1 MNKLS
6 LIVALL
12 LAVLLLQKC
21 KKDTFTE
28 TATSSNTLFAIIQDS
43 TWNADT
49 INASLTY
56 TAATHTKVFSCTGIA
71 DNKEVNIQITQVDA
85 VNTAG
90 FPLVTYTA
98 NGGSDNFSYFTS
110 ELTGGKVTWY
120 QQGTVAPGSG
130 TLSFT
135 AIDSVKHQI
144 SGTFSFLSEI
154 PATVTIYEVQAGA
167 FNNLPYT
174 FVSQ

>member
-21 KKDTFTE
+21 KKDTISE
-28 TATSSNTLFAIIQDS
+28 TATSSNTLFALIDDS

-49 INASLTY
+49 IHASLTY
-56 TAATHTKVFSCTGIA
+56 TAATQTKVFLCTGIA
-71 DNKEVNIQITQVDA
+71 DNKEVNIQITQTDA
-85 VNTAG
+85 VNSAG
-90 FPLVTYTA
+90 IPLMSFNS
-98 NGGSDNFSYFTS
+98 NGGSNNFSYYTS
-110 ELTGGKVTWY
+110 EITGGVVTY
-120 QQGTVAPGSG
+120 YEQGFVASGSS
-130 TLSFT
+130 TLTFT
-135 AIDSVKHQI
+135 AIDSVKHQV
-144 SGTFSFLSEI
+144 SGIFSFISQV
-154 PATVTIYEVQAGA
+154 PATVTNFEVQAGA

>member
-21 KKDTFTE
+21 KKDTISE
-28 TATSSNTLFAIIQDS
+28 TATSSNTLFALIDDS

-49 INASLTY
+49 IHASLTY
-56 TAATHTKVFSCTGIA
+56 TAATQTKVFLCTGIA
-71 DNKEVNIQITQVDA
+71 DNKEVNIQITQTDA
-85 VNTAG
+85 VNSAG
-90 FPLVTYTA
+90 IPLMSFNS
-98 NGGSDNFSYFTS
+98 NGGSNNFSYYTS

-120 QQGTVAPGSG
+120 EQGTVAPGSG
-130 TLSFT
+130 TLEFT
-135 AIDSVKHQI
+135 AIDSVKHQV
-144 SGTFSFLSEI
+144 SGVFSFISEI
-154 PATVTIYEVQAGA
+154 PATVTDFQVQAGA